1 MQNENRLSKINPS
14 IQIVFIIVA
23 GLLLAAIG
31 GIGYVYAFESRH
43 AETIYPGVSVAG
55 VDLSGLTEEEA
66 REKLENTLIYP
77 EQGKILFIYGDKRW
91 LYSPQQLGFS
101 LDAAQSARQAF
112 AVGRQNSLS
121 ENLSVQMTAAQQGVN
136 LAPVVKYDQR
146 QAYAVLQTLASQVDT
161 PVVEAALSLN
171 GTDVVITPGQVGR
184 QVDLDATL
192 KALDSLLFEQR
203 EGAVPLVVVEQQPQI
218 MDATAAGKF
227 AQQILSEALV
237 LSLPEGNQSAGP
249 WRIEPEDL
257 AKLIIIER
265 KDDGNSAAYQV
276 SVNQQAMSNYL
287 SSLAPVVHT
296 EPVNARFIF
305 NDDTRQLDLLQ
316 PMVVG
321 QDLNIP
327 ASLEAINTALG
338 AGNHT
343 VTLVLDAI
351 DPPVKDD
358 ATAESLGI
366 TELVSTETSYFYG
379 SDPGR
384 VQNITLA
391 SQAYH
396 GLLVAPGETFSMASY
411 LTDISLENGYAEA
424 PIIYGNETIQG
435 VGGGVC
441 QVSTTLFRTAFY
453 GGFPIVERHPHAY
466 RVGYY
471 EQSAN
476 GSRNPNLAGLDATVY
491 FPLVDLKFVN
501 DTPYWL
507 LMETYVYGYSL
518 TWKFYST
525 SDGRTV
531 EWNTTGITDIVEPP
545 EPIYRENPDLPT
557 GTIEQVDWPVEGATV
572 IINRTVYKNGAVY
585 FTDSFRTDYMPWG
598 AIYEY
603 GPGTEIPQ

>member
-1 MQNENRLSKINPS
+1 MQTENRFSKINPG

-66 REKLENTLIYP
+66 REKLENTLTYP

-91 LYSPQQLGFS
+91 LYAPQQLGFS
-101 LDAAQSARQAF
+101 LDVAQSARQAF
-112 AVGRQNSLS
+112 AVGREGSLS
-121 ENLSVQMTAAQQGVN
+121 ENLSVQMTAAQHGIN
-136 LAPVVKYDQR
+136 LAPVVQYDQR
-146 QAYAVLQTLASQVDT
+146 QAYTVLQTLASQVDT

-171 GTDVVITPGQVGR
+171 GTDVVITPGQVGY

-192 KALDSLLFEQR
+192 KALDELLYGQR

-218 MDATAAGKF
+218 MDATAAGEF

-257 AKLIIIER
+257 AKLIVIER
-265 KDDGNSAAYQV
+265 QDNGASAEYQV

-338 AGNHT
+338 AGEHT

-453 GGFPIVERHPHAY
+453 GGFPIVERHAHAY

-471 EQSAN
+471 EQTAG

-585 FTDSFRTDYMPWG
+585 FTDSFRTDYVPWG

>member
-1 MQNENRLSKINPS
+1 
-14 IQIVFIIVA
+14 
-23 GLLLAAIG
+23 
-31 GIGYVYAFESRH
+31 
-43 AETIYPGVSVAG
+43 
-55 VDLSGLTEEEA
+55 
-66 REKLENTLIYP
+66 
-77 EQGKILFIYGDKRW
+77 
-91 LYSPQQLGFS
+91 
-101 LDAAQSARQAF
+101 
-112 AVGRQNSLS
+112 
-121 ENLSVQMTAAQQGVN
+121 
-136 LAPVVKYDQR
+136 
-146 QAYAVLQTLASQVDT
+146 
-161 PVVEAALSLN
+161 
-171 GTDVVITPGQVGR
+171 
-184 QVDLDATL
+184 
-192 KALDSLLFEQR
+192 
-203 EGAVPLVVVEQQPQI
+203 
-218 MDATAAGKF
+218 
-227 AQQILSEALV
+227 
-237 LSLPEGNQSAGP
+237 
-249 WRIEPEDL
+249 
-257 AKLIIIER
+257 LIIIER
-265 KDDGNSAAYQV
+265 EDDGTSAAYQV

-343 VTLVLDAI
+343 VTLVLDAV
-351 DPPVKDD
+351 DPLVRDD

-366 TELVSTETSYFYG
+366 TELVSMETSYFYG

-453 GGFPIVERHPHAY
+453 GGFPIVERHAHAY

-491 FPLVDLKFVN
+491 FPFVDLKFVN

-531 EWNTTGITDIVEPP
+531 EWNTTGITNVVAPP
-545 EPIYRENPDLPT
+545 EPIYRENPDLLT
-557 GTIEQVDWPVEGATV
+557 GTIKQVDWPVEGATV
-572 IINRTVYKNGAVY
+572 IVNRTVYKNGTVY
-585 FTDSFRTDYMPWG
+585 FTDTFRTDYVPWG
-598 AIYEY
+598 AIFEY

>member
-1 MQNENRLSKINPS
+1 MQKENGFSKINPS
-14 IQIVFIIVA
+14 IQIVFVLVV

-31 GIGYVYAFESRH
+31 GVGYVYAFESRH
-43 AETIYPGVSVAG
+43 AETIFPGVSVAG
-55 VDLSGLTEEEA
+55 VDLSGLTVEEA
-66 REKLENTLIYP
+66 RQKLENALTYP
-77 EQGKILFIYGDKRW
+77 EQSKTLFIYGEKRW
-91 LYSPQQLGFS
+91 LYSPEQLGFS
-101 LDAAQSARQAF
+101 LDATQSARQAF

-121 ENLSVQMTAAQQGVN
+121 ENLSVQMAAARQGVN
-136 LAPVVKYDQR
+136 LAPVAQYDQR
-146 QAYAVLQTLASQVDT
+146 QAYAVLQALANQINT

-192 KALDSLLFEQR
+192 KALDNLLLTQR
-203 EGAVPLVVVEQQPQI
+203 EGVIPLVVVEQQPQI

-227 AQQILSEALV
+227 AQQFLSEALV
-237 LSLPEGNQSAGP
+237 LSLPEGSRSEGP

-265 KDDGNSAAYQV
+265 EDDGTSAAYQV

-343 VTLVLDAI
+343 VTLVLDAV
-351 DPPVKDD
+351 DPLVRDD

-366 TELVSTETSYFYG
+366 TELVSMETSYFYG

-453 GGFPIVERHPHAY
+453 GGFPIVERHAHAY

-491 FPLVDLKFVN
+491 FPFVDLKFVN

-531 EWNTTGITDIVEPP
+531 EWNTTGITNVVAPP
-545 EPIYRENPDLPT
+545 EPIYRENPDLLT
-557 GTIEQVDWPVEGATV
+557 GTIKQVDWPVEGATV
-572 IINRTVYKNGAVY
+572 IVNRTVYKNGTVY
-585 FTDSFRTDYMPWG
+585 FTDTFRTDYVPWG
-598 AIYEY
+598 AIFEY

>member
-1 MQNENRLSKINPS
+1 MQKENGFSKINPS
-14 IQIVFIIVA
+14 IQIVFVLVV

-31 GIGYVYAFESRH
+31 GVGYVYAFESRH
-43 AETIYPGVSVAG
+43 AETIFPGVSVAG
-55 VDLSGLTEEEA
+55 VDLSGLTVEEA
-66 REKLENTLIYP
+66 RQKLENALTYP
-77 EQGKILFIYGDKRW
+77 EQSKTLFIYGEKRW
-91 LYSPQQLGFS
+91 LYSPEQLGFS
-101 LDAAQSARQAF
+101 LDATQSARQAF

-121 ENLSVQMTAAQQGVN
+121 ENLSVQMAAARQGVN
-136 LAPVVKYDQR
+136 LAPVAQYDQR
-146 QAYAVLQTLASQVDT
+146 QAYAVLQALANQINT

-171 GTDVVITPGQVGR
+171 GTDVVITPGQIGR

-192 KALDSLLFEQR
+192 KALDNLLLTQR
-203 EGAVPLVVVEQQPQI
+203 EGVIPLVVVEQQPQI

-227 AQQILSEALV
+227 AQQFLSEALV
-237 LSLPEGNQSAGP
+237 LSLPEGSRSEGP

-265 KDDGNSAAYQV
+265 EDDGTSAAYQV

-343 VTLVLDAI
+343 VTLVLDAV
-351 DPPVKDD
+351 DPLVRDD

-366 TELVSTETSYFYG
+366 TELVSMETSYFYG

-453 GGFPIVERHPHAY
+453 GGFPIVERHAHAY

-471 EQSAN
+471 EQSAD

-531 EWNTTGITDIVEPP
+531 EWNTTGITNVVAPP
-545 EPIYRENPDLPT
+545 EPIYRENPDLLT
-557 GTIEQVDWPVEGATV
+557 GTIKQVDWPVEGATV
-572 IINRTVYKNGAVY
+572 IVNRTVYKNGTVY
-585 FTDSFRTDYMPWG
+585 FTDTFRTDYVPWG
-598 AIYEY
+598 AIFEY

>member
-1 MQNENRLSKINPS
+1 
-14 IQIVFIIVA
+14 
-23 GLLLAAIG
+23 
-31 GIGYVYAFESRH
+31 
-43 AETIYPGVSVAG
+43 
-55 VDLSGLTEEEA
+55 
-66 REKLENTLIYP
+66 
-77 EQGKILFIYGDKRW
+77 
-91 LYSPQQLGFS
+91 
-101 LDAAQSARQAF
+101 
-112 AVGRQNSLS
+112 
-121 ENLSVQMTAAQQGVN
+121 
-136 LAPVVKYDQR
+136 
-146 QAYAVLQTLASQVDT
+146 
-161 PVVEAALSLN
+161 
-171 GTDVVITPGQVGR
+171 
-184 QVDLDATL
+184 
-192 KALDSLLFEQR
+192 
-203 EGAVPLVVVEQQPQI
+203 
-218 MDATAAGKF
+218 
-227 AQQILSEALV
+227 LV
-237 LSLPEGNQSAGP
+237 LSLPEGSRSEGP

-265 KDDGNSAAYQV
+265 KDDGTSAEYQV

-343 VTLVLDAI
+343 VTLVLDAV
-351 DPPVKDD
+351 DPLVRDD

-366 TELVSTETSYFYG
+366 TELVSMETSYFYG

-453 GGFPIVERHPHAY
+453 GGFPIVERHAHAY

-491 FPLVDLKFVN
+491 FPFVDLKFVN

-531 EWNTTGITDIVEPP
+531 EWNTTGITNVVAPP

-557 GTIEQVDWPVEGATV
+557 GTIKQVDWPVEGATV
-572 IINRTVYKNGAVY
+572 IVNRTVYKNGTVY
-585 FTDSFRTDYMPWG
+585 FTDTFRTDYVPWG

>member
-1 MQNENRLSKINPS
+1 MQTENGSSKIHLGT
-14 IQIVFIIVA
+14 QIIFIVVT

-31 GIGYVYAFESRH
+31 GVGYVYAFESRH

-55 VDLSGLTEEEA
+55 VDLSGLTVEEA
-66 REKLENTLIYP
+66 YQKLASVITYP
-77 EQGKILFIYGDKRW
+77 EQGRILFIYGDSRW

-101 LDAAQSARQAF
+101 LDISRSTREAF
-112 AVGRQNSLS
+112 AVGREGGLS
-121 ENLSVQMTAAQQGVN
+121 ENLSVQLIAAQQGIN
-136 LAPVVKYDQR
+136 LAPVAQYDQR
-146 QAYAVLQTLASQVDT
+146 QAYAVLQSIASQVNL
-161 PVVEAALSLN
+161 PVLEASISLN

-192 KALDSLLFEQR
+192 MALDDLFFKQR
-203 EGAVPLVVVEQQPQI
+203 EGAVPLVVLEQQPQI
-218 MDATAAGKF
+218 MDATAAGEF

-237 LSLPEGNQSAGP
+237 LSLPEGSQSVGP

-257 AKLIIIER
+257 AKLIVIER
-265 KDDGNSAAYQV
+265 QDNGASAAYQV

-287 SSLAPVVHT
+287 SSLAPVVHS

-321 QDLNIP
+321 KDLNIP
-327 ASLEAINTALG
+327 ASLEAINTALQ
-338 AGNHT
+338 AGDHA
-343 VTLVLDAI
+343 VILVLDTVY
-351 DPPVKDD
+351 PQVKND

-366 TELVSTETSYFYG
+366 TELVSAETSYFYG

-396 GLLVAPGETFSMASY
+396 GVLVAPGETFSMASY

-453 GGFPIVERHPHAY
+453 GGFPIVERHAHAY

-471 EQSAN
+471 EQTAN

-507 LMETYVYGYSL
+507 LMETYVSGYSL

-531 EWNTTGITDIVEPP
+531 EWNTTGITNKIEPP
-545 EPIYRENPDLPT
+545 EPLYRENPDLPT

-572 IINRTVYKNGAVY
+572 IVNRTVYKNGTVY
-585 FTDSFRTDYMPWG
+585 FKDTFRTDYMPWQ

>member
-1 MQNENRLSKINPS
+1 MQKENGFSKINPS
-14 IQIVFIIVA
+14 IQIVFVLVV

-31 GIGYVYAFESRH
+31 GVGYVYAFESRH
-43 AETIYPGVSVAG
+43 AETIFPGVSVAG
-55 VDLSGLTEEEA
+55 VDLSGLTVEEA
-66 REKLENTLIYP
+66 RQKLENALTYP
-77 EQGKILFIYGDKRW
+77 EQSKTLFIYGEKRW
-91 LYSPQQLGFS
+91 LYSPEQLGFS
-101 LDAAQSARQAF
+101 LDATQSARQAF

-121 ENLSVQMTAAQQGVN
+121 ENLSVQMAAARQGVN
-136 LAPVVKYDQR
+136 LAPVAQYDQR
-146 QAYAVLQTLASQVDT
+146 QAYAVLQALANQINT

-171 GTDVVITPGQVGR
+171 GTDVVITPGQIGR

-192 KALDSLLFEQR
+192 KALDNLLLTQR
-203 EGAVPLVVVEQQPQI
+203 EGVIPLVVVEQQPQI

-227 AQQILSEALV
+227 AQQFLSEALV
-237 LSLPEGNQSAGP
+237 LSLPEGSRSEGP
-249 WRIEPEDL
+249 WRIEPKDL

-265 KDDGNSAAYQV
+265 EDDGTSAAYQV

-343 VTLVLDAI
+343 VTLVLDAV
-351 DPPVKDD
+351 DPLVRDD

-366 TELVSTETSYFYG
+366 TELVSMETSYFYG

-453 GGFPIVERHPHAY
+453 GGFPIVERHAHAY

-491 FPLVDLKFVN
+491 FPFVDLKFVN

-531 EWNTTGITDIVEPP
+531 EWNTTGITNVVAPP
-545 EPIYRENPDLPT
+545 EPIYRENPDLLT
-557 GTIEQVDWPVEGATV
+557 GTIKQVDWPVEGATV
-572 IINRTVYKNGAVY
+572 IVNRTVYKNGTVY
-585 FTDSFRTDYMPWG
+585 FTDTFRTDYVPWG
-598 AIYEY
+598 AIFEY

>member
-1 MQNENRLSKINPS
+1 MQTENGSSKIHLGT
-14 IQIVFIIVA
+14 QIIFIVVT

-31 GIGYVYAFESRH
+31 GVGYVYAFESRH

-55 VDLSGLTEEEA
+55 VDLSGLTVEEA
-66 REKLENTLIYP
+66 YQKLASVITYP
-77 EQGKILFIYGDKRW
+77 EQGRILFIYGDSRW

-101 LDAAQSARQAF
+101 LDIARIAREAF
-112 AVGRQNSLS
+112 AVGREGSLS
-121 ENLSVQMTAAQQGVN
+121 ENLSVQLIAAQQGIN
-136 LAPVVKYDQR
+136 LAPVAQYDQR
-146 QAYAVLQTLASQVDT
+146 QAYAVLQSIASQVNL
-161 PVVEAALSLN
+161 PVLEASISLN
-171 GTDVVITPGQVGR
+171 GTDVVIMPGQVGR

-192 KALDSLLFEQR
+192 KVLDGLLYGQR
-203 EGAVPLVVVEQQPQI
+203 EGAVPLVVVEQQPLI
-218 MDATAAGKF
+218 MDATAAGEF

-249 WRIEPEDL
+249 WRIEPADL
-257 AKLIIIER
+257 AKLIVIER
-265 KDDGNSAAYQV
+265 QNDGNSAAYQV

-287 SSLAPVVHT
+287 SSLAPVVHS

-305 NDDTRQLDLLQ
+305 NDDTRQLDLLK

-321 QDLNIP
+321 KDLNIP
-327 ASLEAINTALG
+327 ASLEAINTALQ
-338 AGNHT
+338 AGDHA
-343 VTLVLDAI
+343 VTLVLDVVY
-351 DPPVKDD
+351 PQVKDD

-366 TELVSTETSYFYG
+366 TELVSAETSYFYG

-396 GLLVAPGETFSMASY
+396 GVLVAPGETFSMASY

-453 GGFPIVERHPHAY
+453 GGFPIVERHAHAY
-466 RVGYY
+466 RVDYY

-507 LMETYVYGYSL
+507 LMETYVSGYSL

-531 EWNTTGITDIVEPP
+531 EWNTTGIKNKIEPP
-545 EPIYRENPDLPT
+545 EPLYRENPDLPT

-572 IINRTVYKNGAVY
+572 IVNRTVYKDGAVY
-585 FTDSFRTDYMPWG
+585 FTDTFRTDYMPWG

>member
-1 MQNENRLSKINPS
+1 
-14 IQIVFIIVA
+14 
-23 GLLLAAIG
+23 
-31 GIGYVYAFESRH
+31 
-43 AETIYPGVSVAG
+43 
-55 VDLSGLTEEEA
+55 
-66 REKLENTLIYP
+66 
-77 EQGKILFIYGDKRW
+77 
-91 LYSPQQLGFS
+91 
-101 LDAAQSARQAF
+101 
-112 AVGRQNSLS
+112 
-121 ENLSVQMTAAQQGVN
+121 
-136 LAPVVKYDQR
+136 
-146 QAYAVLQTLASQVDT
+146 
-161 PVVEAALSLN
+161 
-171 GTDVVITPGQVGR
+171 
-184 QVDLDATL
+184 
-192 KALDSLLFEQR
+192 
-203 EGAVPLVVVEQQPQI
+203 
-218 MDATAAGKF
+218 
-227 AQQILSEALV
+227 
-237 LSLPEGNQSAGP
+237 
-249 WRIEPEDL
+249 
-257 AKLIIIER
+257 
-265 KDDGNSAAYQV
+265 
-276 SVNQQAMSNYL
+276 
-287 SSLAPVVHT
+287 
-296 EPVNARFIF
+296 
-305 NDDTRQLDLLQ
+305 
-316 PMVVG
+316 MVVG

-338 AGNHT
+338 AGEHT

-453 GGFPIVERHPHAY
+453 GGFPIVERHAHAY

-471 EQSAN
+471 EQRADS
-476 GSRNPNLAGLDATVY
+476 SRNPNLAGLDATVY

-572 IINRTVYKNGAVY
+572 IINRTVYKNGEVY
-585 FTDSFRTDYMPWG
+585 FTDSFRTDYVPWG
-598 AIYEY
+598 AIFEY

>member
-1 MQNENRLSKINPS
+1 MQKENGFSKINPS
-14 IQIVFIIVA
+14 IQIVFVLVVW
-23 GLLLAAIG
+23 LLLAAIG
-31 GIGYVYAFESRH
+31 GVGYVYAFESRH
-43 AETIYPGVSVAG
+43 AETIFPGVSVAG
-55 VDLSGLTEEEA
+55 VDLSGLTVEEA
-66 REKLENTLIYP
+66 RQKLENALTYP
-77 EQGKILFIYGDKRW
+77 EQGKILFIYGEKRW
-91 LYSPQQLGFS
+91 LYSPEQLGFS

-121 ENLSVQMTAAQQGVN
+121 ENLSVQMAAARQGVN
-136 LAPVVKYDQR
+136 LAPVAQYDQR
-146 QAYAVLQTLASQVDT
+146 QAYAVLQALANQINT

-171 GTDVVITPGQVGR
+171 GTDVVITPGQIGR

-192 KALDSLLFEQR
+192 KALDNLLLTQR
-203 EGAVPLVVVEQQPQI
+203 EGVIPLVVVEQQPQI
-218 MDATAAGKF
+218 MDATAAGEF

-237 LSLPEGNQSAGP
+237 LSLPEGSRSEGP

-257 AKLIIIER
+257 AKLIVIER
-265 KDDGNSAAYQV
+265 QDNGTSAEYQV

-343 VTLVLDAI
+343 VTLVLDAV
-351 DPPVKDD
+351 DPLVRDD

-366 TELVSTETSYFYG
+366 TELVSMETSYFYG

-453 GGFPIVERHPHAY
+453 GGFPIVERHAHAY

-491 FPLVDLKFVN
+491 FPFVDLKFVN

-531 EWNTTGITDIVEPP
+531 EWNTTGITNVVAPP

-557 GTIEQVDWPVEGATV
+557 GTIKQVDWPVEGATV
-572 IINRTVYKNGAVY
+572 IVNRTVYKNGTVY
-585 FTDSFRTDYMPWG
+585 FTDTFRTDYVPWG

>member
-1 MQNENRLSKINPS
+1 MQNENGFSKINPS
-14 IQIVFIIVA
+14 VQIVFVLVV

-31 GIGYVYAFESRH
+31 GVGYVYAFESRH

-55 VDLSGLTEEEA
+55 VDLSGLTVEEA
-66 REKLENTLIYP
+66 SQKLENALTYP
-77 EQGKILFIYGDKRW
+77 EQGKILFIYGEKRW
-91 LYSPQQLGFS
+91 LYSPEQLGFS
-101 LDAAQSARQAF
+101 LDATQSARQAF

-121 ENLSVQMTAAQQGVN
+121 ENLSVQMAAARQGVN
-136 LAPVVKYDQR
+136 LAPVAQYDQR
-146 QAYAVLQTLASQVDT
+146 QAYAVLQALANQINT
-161 PVVEAALSLN
+161 PVVEASINLN

-192 KALDSLLFEQR
+192 KALDNLLLTQR
-203 EGAVPLVVVEQQPQI
+203 EGAIPLVVVEQQPQI
-218 MDATAAGKF
+218 MDATAAGEF

-237 LSLPEGNQSAGP
+237 LSLPEGSRSEGP

-257 AKLIIIER
+257 AKLIVIER
-265 KDDGNSAAYQV
+265 QDNGTSAAYQV

-327 ASLEAINTALG
+327 ASLEAINTALE

-343 VTLVLDAI
+343 VTLVLDAV
-351 DPPVKDD
+351 DPLVRDD

-366 TELVSTETSYFYG
+366 TELVSMETSYFYG

-453 GGFPIVERHPHAY
+453 GGFPIVERHAHAY

-491 FPLVDLKFVN
+491 FPFVDLKFVN

-531 EWNTTGITDIVEPP
+531 EWNTTGITNVVAPP
-545 EPIYRENPDLPT
+545 APIYRENPDLPT
-557 GTIEQVDWPVEGATV
+557 GTIKQVDWPVEGATV
-572 IINRTVYKNGAVY
+572 IVKRTVFKNGTVY
-585 FTDSFRTDYMPWG
+585 FTDTFRTDYVPWG

>member
-1 MQNENRLSKINPS
+1 MQTENRFSKINPG

-66 REKLENTLIYP
+66 REKLEKTLTYP
-77 EQGKILFIYGDKRW
+77 EQGKILFIYSDKRW
-91 LYSPQQLGFS
+91 LYAPQQLGFS
-101 LDAAQSARQAF
+101 LDAAQSAQQAF
-112 AVGRQNSLS
+112 AVGREGSLS
-121 ENLSVQMTAAQQGVN
+121 DNLSVQMTAAQQGVN
-136 LAPVVKYDQR
+136 LAPVVQYDQR

-171 GTDVVITPGQVGR
+171 GTDVVITPGQVGC

-192 KALDSLLFEQR
+192 KALDELLYGQR

-218 MDATAAGKF
+218 MDATAAGEF

-257 AKLIIIER
+257 AKLIVIER
-265 KDDGNSAAYQV
+265 QDNGASAEYQV

-338 AGNHT
+338 AGEHT

-453 GGFPIVERHPHAY
+453 GGFPIVERHAHAY

-531 EWNTTGITDIVEPP
+531 E
-545 EPIYRENPDLPT
+545 
-557 GTIEQVDWPVEGATV
+557 
-572 IINRTVYKNGAVY
+572 
-585 FTDSFRTDYMPWG
+585 
-598 AIYEY
+598 
-603 GPGTEIPQ
+603 

>member
-1 MQNENRLSKINPS
+1 MQTENGSSKIHLGT
-14 IQIVFIIVA
+14 QIIFIVVT

-31 GIGYVYAFESRH
+31 GVGYVYAFESRH

-66 REKLENTLIYP
+66 REKLENALAYP
-77 EQGKILFIYGDKRW
+77 EQGKILFIYGDNRW
-91 LYSPQQLGFS
+91 LYAPQQLGFS

-136 LAPVVKYDQR
+136 LAPVVQYDQR
-146 QAYAVLQTLASQVDT
+146 QAYAVLQALASQVDT

-192 KALDSLLFEQR
+192 KALDGLLYEQR
-203 EGAVPLVVVEQQPQI
+203 EGAIPLVVVEQQPQI
-218 MDATAAGKF
+218 MDATAAGEF

-237 LSLPEGNQSAGP
+237 LSLPEGNQSAAP

-257 AKLIIIER
+257 AKLIVIER
-265 KDDGNSAAYQV
+265 QDNGTSAAYQV

-287 SSLAPVVHT
+287 SSLAPVVHS

-305 NDDTRQLDLLQ
+305 NDDTRQLDLLK

-343 VTLVLDAI
+343 VTLVLDAV
-351 DPPVKDD
+351 DPLVKDD

-384 VQNITLA
+384 VQNIILA

-411 LTDISLENGYAEA
+411 LTDISLENGFAEA

-453 GGFPIVERHPHAY
+453 GGFPIVERHAHAY

-471 EQSAN
+471 EQMAN
-476 GSRNPNLAGLDATVY
+476 GNRDPNLAGLDATVY

-531 EWNTTGITDIVEPP
+531 EWNTTGITNIVESP

-585 FTDSFRTDYMPWG
+585 FTDSFRTDYVPWG